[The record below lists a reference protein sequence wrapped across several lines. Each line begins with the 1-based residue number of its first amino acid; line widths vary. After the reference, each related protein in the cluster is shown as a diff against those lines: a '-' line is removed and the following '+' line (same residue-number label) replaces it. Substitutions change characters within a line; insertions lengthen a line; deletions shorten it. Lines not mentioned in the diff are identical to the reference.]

1 MEISFRCPSCRVKLG
16 VEVEYAGRRMYCPKC
31 EEKITIPKAGL
42 GTWTTLGDCR
52 LSKVLGEGTS
62 GTVYLARERSMER
75 EVAIKVFK
83 PELSRNP
90 IFLEKFQREIKNI
103 ARLTHPNIVTAYKA
117 GSEHHYY
124 FLVMEYVSGG
134 TVEDRII
141 RHGYFSE
148 KDTLA
153 IALLVSQAL
162 DYAWEK
168 EKLLHLDLKPE
179 NLMLDQNGTVKI
191 TDLGIARCLN
201 EFEMETQEEIS
212 GTPAFMSPEQAEGHS
227 DLDLRSDIF
236 SLGSTLYYM
245 LTGQHPFGAGTILE
259 TLEKV
264 VYSPVQPPKTF
275 NGSISNRMTEL
286 LEYMMH
292 KDRNKR
298 PQTWQELITSL
309 KKYLAAEPEGKQLII
324 RKFPTEPRI
333 RLNDKSQNN
342 SVDD

>member
-16 VEVEYAGRRMYCPKC
+16 VEVEYAGRRMYCPNC

-42 GTWTTLGDCR
+42 GTWTTLGGCR
-52 LSKVLGEGTS
+52 LNKVVGEGSS
-62 GTVYLARERSMER
+62 GSVYLARERSMER

-117 GSEHHYY
+117 GSEHDYY

-134 TVEDRII
+134 TIEDRII
-141 RHGYFSE
+141 RHGFFSE
-148 KDTLA
+148 KDTMT
-153 IALLVSQAL
+153 IALLVAQAL
-162 DYAWEK
+162 DYAWQK

-179 NLMLDQNGTVKI
+179 NLLRDQNGTVKI

-212 GTPAFMSPEQAEGHS
+212 GTPAFMSPEQAEGFS
-227 DLDLRSDIF
+227 DLDYRSDIF

-245 LTGQHPFGAGTILE
+245 LTGKHPFGAGTIHE

-264 VYSPVQPPKTF
+264 VNEPALEPKTF
-275 NGSISNRMTEL
+275 NGSVTTRMTEL
-286 LEYMMH
+286 LNSMMH
-292 KDRNKR
+292 KDPDKR
-298 PQTWQELITSL
+298 PQNWQELIGTL
-309 KKYLAAEPEGKQLII
+309 KKFLVAVPEGKQLII
-324 RKFPTEPRI
+324 HKFPTEPRI
-333 RLNDKSQNN
+333 RLNGDTPNG
-342 SVDD
+342 SVDS